1 HYAFQQ
7 QRKIVPLILQEQYK
21 PDGWLSFLIG
31 HLLYIDFNKYKF
43 PRAMKKLFKELKAE
57 DICETNVVP
66 VRPKKD
72 TAVIL
77 PTVSVSIPKR
87 SASPIFSQNIL
98 QWTQTQVQD
107 WLLRHNLVQISRL
120 LTNYDGRSLIYLSKY
135 MNNCQSQQILNLL
148 EEDSLRRINE

>member
-1 HYAFQQ
+1 
-7 QRKIVPLILQEQYK
+7 
-21 PDGWLSFLIG
+21 
-31 HLLYIDFNKYKF
+31 
-43 PRAMKKLFKELKAE
+43 MKKLFKELKAE